1 MQSISS
7 DLKSLPARRFQS
19 QIQRHSLTLASCR
32 CSASSSGRSSPDH
45 RHHQQHHHHLLRMI
59 LITTTITILM
69 YHLWWQRFWSSNRM
83 NTVSIRGVPVN
94 RVAQIK
100 LGMQEVDRHLSE
112 KYNLTRLQVTGCTLS
127 RTQVTAFYSFGGS

>member
-1 MQSISS
+1 
-7 DLKSLPARRFQS
+7 
-19 QIQRHSLTLASCR
+19 
-32 CSASSSGRSSPDH
+32 
-45 RHHQQHHHHLLRMI
+45 
-59 LITTTITILM
+59 
-69 YHLWWQRFWSSNRM
+69 M

-127 RTQVTAFYSFGGS
+127 RTQVTVFYFFGGR

>member
-1 MQSISS
+1 
-7 DLKSLPARRFQS
+7 
-19 QIQRHSLTLASCR
+19 
-32 CSASSSGRSSPDH
+32 
-45 RHHQQHHHHLLRMI
+45 MI

-100 LGMQEVDRHLSE
+100 LGVQEVDRHLSE
-112 KYNLTRLQVTGCTLS
+112 KYNLTS
-127 RTQVTAFYSFGGS
+127 

>member
-1 MQSISS
+1 
-7 DLKSLPARRFQS
+7 
-19 QIQRHSLTLASCR
+19 
-32 CSASSSGRSSPDH
+32 
-45 RHHQQHHHHLLRMI
+45 
-59 LITTTITILM
+59 
-69 YHLWWQRFWSSNRM
+69 M

-100 LGMQEVDRHLSE
+100 LGVQEVDRHLSE